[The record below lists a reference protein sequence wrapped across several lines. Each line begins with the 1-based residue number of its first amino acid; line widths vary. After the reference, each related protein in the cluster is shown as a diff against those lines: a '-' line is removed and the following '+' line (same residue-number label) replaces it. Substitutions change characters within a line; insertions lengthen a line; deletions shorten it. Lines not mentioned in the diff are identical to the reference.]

1 MQKDE
6 DRLPFYLKRIPFF
19 IISYFFAPLA
29 YILLFI
35 KWRTLDSSVRDAR
48 LIVASLFLLLFI
60 VDFFP
65 AGLYQN
71 IVLAIALTVGLF
83 ITFIGLGGGTK

>member
-1 MQKDE
+1 
-6 DRLPFYLKRIPFF
+6 
-19 IISYFFAPLA
+19 
-29 YILLFI
+29 
-35 KWRTLDSSVRDAR
+35 VRDTR

-71 IVLAIALTVGLF
+71 IVLAIAIIVGLF

>member
-1 MQKDE
+1 ME
-6 DRLPFYLKRIPFF
+6 DKEEKVPYYLRRIPFF
-19 IISYFFAPLA
+19 IISYLFAPLA

-65 AGLYQN
+65 TGIYQN
-71 IVLAIALTVGLF
+71 IVLATAITVGLF
-83 ITFIGLGGGTK
+83 ITFVGLGGGTK

>member
-1 MQKDE
+1 
-6 DRLPFYLKRIPFF
+6 
-19 IISYFFAPLA
+19 
-29 YILLFI
+29 
-35 KWRTLDSSVRDAR
+35 VRNAR

-60 VDFFP
+60 VDFFT

>member
-1 MQKDE
+1 MEGKE
-6 DRLPFYLKRIPFF
+6 EKSPYYLRRIPFF
-19 IISYFFAPLA
+19 IISYLFAPLA

-83 ITFIGLGGGTK
+83 ITIIGLGGGKK

>member
-1 MQKDE
+1 ME
-6 DRLPFYLKRIPFF
+6 DKEEKSPYYLRRIPFF
-19 IISYFFAPLA
+19 IISYLIAPLA

-35 KWRTLDSSVRDAR
+35 KWRSLDSSVRNAR

>member
-1 MQKDE
+1 ME
-6 DRLPFYLKRIPFF
+6 DKEKKSPYYLRRIPFF
-19 IISYFFAPLA
+19 IISYLIAPLA

-35 KWRTLDSSVRDAR
+35 KWRSLDSSVRNAR

-60 VDFFP
+60 VDFFT

>member
-1 MQKDE
+1 MEGKE
-6 DRLPFYLKRIPFF
+6 EKSPYYLRRIPFF
-19 IISYFFAPLA
+19 IISYLFAPLA

-35 KWRTLDSSVRDAR
+35 KWHTLDSSVRDAR

-83 ITFIGLGGGTK
+83 ITFIGLGGGKK